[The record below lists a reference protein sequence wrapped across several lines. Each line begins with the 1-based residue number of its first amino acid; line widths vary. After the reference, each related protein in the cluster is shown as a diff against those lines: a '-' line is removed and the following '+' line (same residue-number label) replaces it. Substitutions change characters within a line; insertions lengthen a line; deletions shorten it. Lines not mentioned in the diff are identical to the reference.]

1 MVGMLADSW
10 FTRPM
15 KDQRSVLFAGVG
27 NSVIAWVI
35 DGSIWYPFGD
45 RIN

>member
-1 MVGMLADSW
+1 
-10 FTRPM
+10 M
-15 KDQRSVLFAGVG
+15 KDRRSVRFVDVG

-45 RIN
+45 RINPAKSTVV

>member
-1 MVGMLADSW
+1 
-10 FTRPM
+10 M
-15 KDQRSVLFAGVG
+15 KDRRSVRFAGVG

-45 RIN
+45 RMNPAKSTVV